1 MGQMN
6 RSEWIDDDGS
16 RLTGTPVDN
25 SELQLIYDAID
36 DEVMSVNKPYI
47 TTRSII
53 DNVIAGVPFDFG
65 GSPNSWTDRATYATG
80 PGYDP
85 ETIIAPMSR
94 IWKVDPALLGGT
106 MYLEAILRTNDITQ
120 SARLALVNMTDAP
133 DAPMVEIFTNVL
145 AGAIVR
151 SGAIVW
157 PAGGAEKE
165 FAVKLMTETSGV
177 GSMANAWGI
186 RVYRAD

>member
-1 MGQMN
+1 MGQLN

-25 SELQLIYDAID
+25 EELQKIYDALD
-36 DEVMSVNKPYI
+36 DELMSVNKPYI

-53 DNVIAGVPFDFG
+53 DNLIAGVPFDFG
-65 GSPNSWTDRATYATG
+65 GSPNTWTDRATYATG

-85 ETIIAPMSR
+85 ETIIAPFSR
-94 IWKVDPALLGGT
+94 IWKVDPALLGGV
-106 MYLEAILRTNDITQ
+106 MYLEAILRTNDATQ
-120 SARLALVNMTDAP
+120 QARLALVNMTDAP
-133 DAPMVEIFTNVL
+133 NAVMVEIVTNSL
-145 AGAIVR
+145 TGAIVR
-151 SGAIVW
+151 SGAIAW

-165 FAVKLMTETSGV
+165 FAVKLMTATPNV
-177 GSMANAWGI
+177 AMANAWGI